1 MTKMLP
7 ATGPGAPAGALRAAL
22 AYAAAGWPVF
32 PCKPGAKVPA
42 IPRAHP
48 PDDPCHGEC
57 GRQGHGFHDATTDTE
72 IIRAWWARWP
82 AANVAV
88 RTGAPGPDV
97 LDVDVRPNGDG
108 WAAFNRLKRAGLLTG
123 ARALIRT
130 RSGGLH
136 VDFVGTDQP
145 CGRLTRH
152 HLDFK
157 AQGGYVLAP
166 PSFVE
171 ADENGPAG
179 TYELLDH
186 RPGTAVLDWAKVT
199 ALLAPPRPRR
209 PARPASPLPPG
220 ELPAG
225 VRRALE
231 APAPDRSAAMHR
243 LVGACL
249 RAGMDEA
256 AIHELAA
263 SYEPAVSKYG
273 PRLHAEVERS
283 MERIGASS

>member
-1 MTKMLP
+1 M
-7 ATGPGAPAGALRAAL
+7 
-22 AYAAAGWPVF
+22 
-32 PCKPGAKVPA
+32 A
-42 IPRAHP
+42 I
-48 PDDPCHGEC
+48 
-57 GRQGHGFHDATTDTE
+57 
-72 IIRAWWARWP
+72 
-82 AANVAV
+82 

-97 LDVDVRPNGDG
+97 LDVDTRPDGNG
-108 WAAFNRLKRAGLLTG
+108 WAALNQLKRAGLLTG
-123 ARALIRT
+123 ARFLVQT

-136 VDFVGTDQP
+136 VGFAGTGQP

-157 AQGGYVLAP
+157 AQGGYIICP

-171 ADENGPAG
+171 ADANGPAG

-186 RPGTAVLDWAKVT
+186 RPGTAALDWGKVT

-209 PARPASPLPPG
+209 QGRPASPLSPG
-220 ELPAG
+220 ELPPA

-231 APAPDRSAAMHR
+231 APAEDRSAAMHR

-249 RAGMDEA
+249 RAGLDEA

-263 SYEPAVSKYG
+263 GYEPAVSKYG

-283 MERIGASS
+283 MERIGAAL

>member
-1 MTKMLP
+1 M
-7 ATGPGAPAGALRAAL
+7 
-22 AYAAAGWPVF
+22 F
-32 PCKPGAKVPA
+32 PCAPGLKAPA

-48 PDDPCHGEC
+48 PGDPCHGEC
-57 GRQGHGFHDATTDTE
+57 GQHGHGFHDATTE
-72 IIRAWWARWP
+72 PAVIRTWWGRWP
-82 AANVAV
+82 RANVAFP
-88 RTGAPGPDV
+88 TGQPCPDV
-97 LDVDVRPNGDG
+97 LDVDTRPDGNG
-108 WAAFNRLKRAGLLTG
+108 WAALNRLKRAGLLAG
-123 ARALIRT
+123 ARALVRT

-136 VDFVGTDQP
+136 VYFAGTDQP

-157 AQGGYVLAP
+157 TRGGYVLAP

-171 ADENGPAG
+171 ADANGPGG

-186 RPGTAVLDWAKVT
+186 RLGTASLDWGKVT
-199 ALLAPPRPRR
+199 TLLTPPRLRR
-209 PARPASPLPPG
+209 QARPAAPLPPG
-220 ELPAG
+220 ELPPT

-249 RAGMDEA
+249 RAGLDEE

-263 SYEPAVSKYG
+263 GYEPAVSKYG

-283 MERIGASS
+283 MERIGVALDGAHSAAAACRT